1 MCVRCKVKN
10 LRNGVNL
17 LVLDLLARDH
27 HEALGPYLYH
37 REAPFT
43 SGLIGSRPGPNQGT
57 LCGSVRYTVLLGS
70 WITVQAGMCVSV
82 TTWGHV

>member
-37 REAPFT
+37 REAPCT
-43 SGLIGSRPGPNQGT
+43 SGLIGSRPGPSQGT
-57 LCGSVRYTVLLGS
+57 LWFGSVYRFIRVMDHGSGRYV
-70 WITVQAGMCVSV
+70 C
-82 TTWGHV
+82 